1 MRVVV
6 GRVGRPHGVRG
17 EVSVEV
23 RTDDPHARFADG
35 TVLDTEPAQRG
46 PLTVS
51 GSRWHSGRLL
61 LSFDRVAD
69 RDEAAGL
76 RGALLVVDATDPAP
90 PEGSDEFHDHQLL
103 GLRAVTVGGA
113 DVGVIAD
120 VLHLGQDVLSV
131 RRPDGGEVLVPFVRA
146 IVPTLDLAGGVV
158 TLDPPPG
165 LLEEPPSSE
174 LA

>member
-23 RTDDPHARFADG
+23 RTDDPRARFADG
-35 TVLDTEPAQRG
+35 SVLDTDPEDRG

-51 GSRWHSGRLL
+51 GSRWHGGRLL
-61 LSFDRVAD
+61 LSFDQVAD
-69 RDEAAGL
+69 REVAAGL
-76 RGALLVVDATDPAP
+76 RGALLVVDAADSAP
-90 PEGSDEFHDHQLL
+90 PEDSDEFHDHQLL
-103 GLRAVTVGGA
+103 GLRAVTVTGA
-113 DVGVIAD
+113 DVGVIVD

-131 RRPDGGEVLVPFVRA
+131 RRPDGDEVLVPFVRA
-146 IVPTLDLAGGVV
+146 IVPTVDLAGRVV

-165 LLEEPPSSE
+165 LLDEPTTSE
-174 LA
+174 PA